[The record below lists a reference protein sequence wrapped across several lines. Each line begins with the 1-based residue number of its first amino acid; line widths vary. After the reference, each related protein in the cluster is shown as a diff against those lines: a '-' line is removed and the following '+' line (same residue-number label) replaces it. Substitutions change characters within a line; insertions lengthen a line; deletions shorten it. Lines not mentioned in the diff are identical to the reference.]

1 MIRTMTDSRNRKR
14 PTQDDVARIAGVS
27 QTVVSLVLNDRSL
40 VTISPETR
48 QRVLTAI
55 DELGYVPDGSARS
68 LRTRKTLI
76 VASLI
81 PDITNPFYPAFERGI
96 QDVADANDYDLIAY
110 NTDGNRAKELR
121 CLRSVQRAR
130 VDGIIATPF
139 QLTAED
145 FSPLIENGVPVV
157 IFGEL
162 VSEPASTPLDLIL
175 VDDYDAA
182 GKLVTY
188 LLDRGYVPL
197 GMIAASDDHVRR
209 EGRTAAYRRVLA
221 EWAAPQ
227 DELLARGDDP
237 TEAGGYAAMRKLL
250 AGSPQPRAV
259 FAANDMM
266 AMGAMVAIR
275 EAGLRVP
282 EDIAVA
288 GFDDIP
294 VARLLNPPLTT
305 VAQFPERLGR
315 RAAEMLFERLN
326 GTFTGAGRRLEM
338 PHELK
343 VRVSA

>member
-1 MIRTMTDSRNRKR
+1 MTDSRLRKR

-27 QTVVSLVLNDRSL
+27 QTVVSMVLNDRSL
-40 VTISPETR
+40 VTISPKTR

-121 CLRSVQRAR
+121 CLRSMQRAR

-139 QLTAED
+139 QLTAAD

-162 VSEPASTPLDLIL
+162 VSEPASIPLDSIF
-175 VDDYDAA
+175 VDDYAAA

-188 LLDRGYVPL
+188 LLDRGYLPL
-197 GMIAASDDHVRR
+197 GMIAASDDHLRR
-209 EGRTAAYRRVLA
+209 EGRTVAYRRVLA
-221 EWAAPQ
+221 ERATPQ
-227 DELLARGDDP
+227 DVLLARGADP
-237 TEAGGYAAMRKLL
+237 TEAGGYAAMQKLL
-250 AGSPQPRAV
+250 IGSPRPRAV

-275 EAGLRVP
+275 EAGLNVP
-282 EDIAVA
+282 GDIAVA

-305 VAQFPERLGR
+305 VAQFPEHLGR
-315 RAAEMLFERLN
+315 RAAEMLFERLT
-326 GTFTGAGRRLEM
+326 GTFTGEGRRLEM
-338 PHELK
+338 PYELML
-343 VRVSA
+343 RSSA

>member
-1 MIRTMTDSRNRKR
+1 MTDSRLRKR

-40 VTISPETR
+40 VAISPETR
-48 QRVLTAI
+48 QRVLAAI
-55 DELGYVPDGSARS
+55 ADLGYVPDGSARS

-76 VASLI
+76 IASLI

-121 CLRSVQRAR
+121 CLRSMQRAR

-139 QLTAED
+139 QLTADD
-145 FSPLIENGVPVV
+145 FAPLLENGVPVV
-157 IFGEL
+157 MFGEL
-162 VSEPASTPLDLIL
+162 VSEPARAPFDSIF
-175 VDDYDAA
+175 VNDYTAA
-182 GKLVTY
+182 GELVAY
-188 LLDRGYVPL
+188 LLGRGYLPL
-197 GMIAASDDHVRR
+197 GMIAASEDHLRR
-209 EGRTAAYRRVLA
+209 EGRTVAYRQVLA
-221 EWAAPQ
+221 GSTLPQ
-227 DELLARGDDP
+227 KELLARGEDP
-237 TEAGGYAAMRKLL
+237 TEAGGYAAMQTLL
-250 AGSPQPRAV
+250 AGSPRPRAV

-315 RAAEMLFERLN
+315 RAAELLFERLH
-326 GTFTGAGRRLEM
+326 GTFTGEGRRLEM
-338 PHELK
+338 PYELM
-343 VRVSA
+343 VRASA

>member
-1 MIRTMTDSRNRKR
+1 MTDSRLRKR

-27 QTVVSLVLNDRSL
+27 QTVVSMVLNDRSL

-55 DELGYVPDGSARS
+55 DDLGYVPDGSARS

-121 CLRSVQRAR
+121 CLRSMQRAR

-139 QLTAED
+139 QLTAAD
-145 FSPLIENGVPVV
+145 FSPLIANGVPVV

-162 VSEPASTPLDLIL
+162 VSEPASIPLDSIF
-175 VDDYDAA
+175 VDDYAAA

-188 LLDRGYVPL
+188 LLDRGYSPL
-197 GMIAASDDHVRR
+197 GMIAASDDHLRR
-209 EGRTAAYRRVLA
+209 EGRTMAYRRVLTERA
-221 EWAAPQ
+221 TPQ
-227 DELLARGDDP
+227 DVLLARGDDP

-250 AGSPQPRAV
+250 TGSPRPRAV

-275 EAGLRVP
+275 EAGLNVP
-282 EDIAVA
+282 DDIAVA

-294 VARLLNPPLTT
+294 VAKLLNPPLTT
-305 VAQFPERLGR
+305 VAQFPEHLGR

-326 GTFTGAGRRLEM
+326 GAFTGEGRRLEM
-338 PHELK
+338 PYELM
-343 VRVSA
+343 VRASA